1 MPNKTTSNKHKSS
14 QKQEYLTE
22 EVLHNLDETAQKS
35 EQFIEKYA
43 RHFAIAFAALVV
55 IAIGYFAYLKY
66 ILEPKNIQATEQMVA
81 AQKLFNEKKYD
92 EALGG
97 GKSAGTGFADIAE
110 ESSSTGAGKVSAF
123 YAGVIEYNKGNYQK
137 ALEYFE
143 KFDSDDDIANAV
155 RYGAIGDAYV
165 QLKNNEE
172 ALKNFDKAANEA
184 KNTGTKVY
192 FLKKSGILA
201 TEMKKY
207 KEALE
212 YFSTIS
218 QKYPDVDES
227 GDVEAYIEKLTY
239 LNGNS

>member
-1 MPNKTTSNKHKSS
+1 MSKKITSQKHTSNKKE
-14 QKQEYLTE
+14 EYITE

-43 RHFAIAFAALVV
+43 RHFAIAFAALVLG
-55 IAIGYFAYLKY
+55 AILYFAYLKY
-66 ILEPKNIQATEQMVA
+66 YVEPENIEATKQMVE

-97 GKSAGTGFADIAE
+97 GKSAGTGFADIATE
-110 ESSSTGAGKVSAF
+110 KSSTGAGKVSAF

-137 ALEYFE
+137 ALEYFQ

-155 RYGAIGDAYV
+155 QYGAIGDTYV
-165 QLKNNEE
+165 QLKNNDE
-172 ALKNFDKAANEA
+172 ALKNFEKAANEA
-184 KNTGTKVY
+184 ENTGAKVY
-192 FLKKSGILA
+192 FLKKSGVLA

-212 YFSTIS
+212 FFKTIAD
-218 QKYPDVDES
+218 KYPDVDES

-239 LNGNS
+239 INGNS